1 MTHITNTDVWEVFGE
16 IFGDTKLLFNSKT
29 ALQWKKE
36 IAEQITRNDTPS
48 NLTKPPPVGGG
59 KVPYLRDCPL
69 EYANAR
75 KVWAKVYSNLRS
87 LIEAA
92 HKETVEL
99 IQKAYEARLSACW
112 WNYMP
117 LWIGYSACL
126 SEAGAYQLTELQKE
140 NGFYIGYVKDLD
152 DWYKKIQLDMLLNYT
167 RCCSSVSGIASCSG
181 GASSPQD

>member
-1 MTHITNTDVWEVFGE
+1 MTRITNTDVWEVFGE

-36 IAEQITRNDTPS
+36 IANQITRNDTVL

-59 KVPYLRDCPL
+59 KRPYLRDCPL
-69 EYANAR
+69 EYTNAR
-75 KVWAKVYSNLRS
+75 KVWANVYRNLRS
-87 LIEAA
+87 LIDAA

-99 IQKAYEARLSACW
+99 IQKAYESRLSDCYWLHFPIFLFA
-112 WNYMP
+112 
-117 LWIGYSACL
+117 YSECL

-140 NGFYIGYVKDLD
+140 NGFYTGYVKDLN

-181 GASSPQD
+181 GASQD